1 MKPTV
6 ANSLFIALSFCLSIF
21 DVSAQTNFCNLNIGK
36 DTTLCFPATLV
47 LDAGPGFQTYSWNTG
62 SASRAINVTQPGSY
76 HVSVTSRGTEAV
88 NNGSFSQGN
97 IGFSSGY
104 NYATNLW
111 PESTFWVGP
120 NANNVHTNFVG
131 VARTPPNFMVV
142 NGSSNPTLNVW
153 CQTIQ
158 NIIPNT
164 TYEFSTWV
172 SSVAPGNPAILQF
185 RVNNVALSAAFTAPT
200 QTQQWIQYTA
210 TWFSGSNTTATICI
224 QNQNTAGGGNDF
236 GLDDISFIPVCQ
248 TSDTITI
255 SGTTQANII
264 TNNPDSLCPTPLF
277 SGIANPA
284 GGYWGGI
291 GLMDSLAGTY
301 DFSSPGV
308 YPIYYVIPGACG
320 DSLMD
325 TVYIAPTPSPY
336 LGPGFELCPGETA
349 ELGPLNYAEFT
360 LWSTGETG
368 SSITIND
375 TGWFSVTQINAPG
388 CSASDSIYVS
398 WRCPMDPVLIVPN
411 VFTPNNDGIND
422 FLVLTHEYIGTFEIQ
437 VFNRWGGLVYQ
448 STDVAANW
456 DGTSETGN
464 ALSEGV
470 YFYVIKYEGSEVGG
484 EKELRGTLSI
494 LR

>member
-1 MKPTV
+1 MKIPF
-6 ANSLFIALSFCLSIF
+6 AQFCSFAFLMSLSLSKI
-21 DVSAQTNFCNLNIGK
+21 SAQTNFCNLNIGK

-47 LDAGPGFQTYSWNTG
+47 LDAGPGFQTYAWNTG
-62 SASRAINVTQPGSY
+62 SGSRAINVTQPGTY
-76 HVSVTSRGTEAV
+76 HVSVTSKGTEAV
-88 NNGSFSQGN
+88 TNGSFSQGN
-97 IGFSSGY
+97 VGFSSGY

-120 NANNVHTNFVG
+120 NANTVHTNFVG

-185 RVNNVALSAAFTAPT
+185 RVNNVALSAAFSAPS

-248 TSDTITI
+248 TADTITI
-255 SGTTQANII
+255 SGTSQATIVA
-264 TNNPDSLCPTPLF
+264 NNPDSLCSTPLF
-277 SGIANPA
+277 IGNATPSG
-284 GGYWGGI
+284 GFWGGN
-291 GLMDSLAGTY
+291 GLIDSLAGTF
-301 DFSSPGV
+301 DFSAPGI
-308 YPIYYVIPGACG
+308 YTFYYVIPGACG

-325 TVYIAPTPSPY
+325 TLYIAPTPTPY
-336 LGPGFELCPGETA
+336 LGAGFELCPGTTA

-360 LWSTGETG
+360 LWSTGAT
-368 SSITIND
+368 SNSITISD
-375 TGWFSVTQINAPG
+375 TGWYKVTQTNAPG
-388 CSASDSIYVS
+388 CSASDSIYIS

-411 VFTPNNDGIND
+411 VFTPNGDGIND
-422 FLVLTHEYIGTFEIQ
+422 FLELTHAYIGTFDLQI
-437 VFNRWGGLVYQ
+437 FNRWGNLVYQ
-448 STDVAANW
+448 SKDVTSSW
-456 DGTSETGN
+456 DGTSETGSPVG
-464 ALSEGV
+464 AGV
-470 YFYVIKYEGSEVGG
+470 YFYVIKYEGAEISGN
-484 EKELRGTLSI
+484 KELRGTISV